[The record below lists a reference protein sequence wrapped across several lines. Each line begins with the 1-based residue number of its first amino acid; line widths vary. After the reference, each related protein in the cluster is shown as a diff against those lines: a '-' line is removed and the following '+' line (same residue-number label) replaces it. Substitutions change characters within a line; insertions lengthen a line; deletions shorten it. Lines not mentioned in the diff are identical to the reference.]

1 MSMRLVNFML
11 SLMLGFILTNMSP
24 ATNVAS
30 ATSFDKWLSDVE
42 VSARAEGL
50 SEETIKNLTGLK
62 MDPEILALA
71 ARQPEYVKPAW
82 EYLDTMVSDT
92 RLNKGLAL
100 LASNQAIFDKLEK
113 TYGVNRYLLTAIWGM
128 ETNYGSYQGKKHV
141 LRALATLGYDGGR
154 RKAFGRQQLIA
165 ALKII
170 EAGDIL
176 SDKMFGSWAGAMGQ
190 TQFIPTTYLDYAVDA
205 TGDGKRDIWNS
216 REDALGSAANY
227 LKVSGWRDYIRWGF
241 EVTLPEGFDFAQ
253 ADLAHQKELRQWY
266 RLGVRGLKINLPQNK
281 ENAAL
286 YLPAGY
292 SGPAFLV
299 TDNFRAIL
307 RYNTAPFYALAIGIL
322 SDRLAG
328 GEGVKTA
335 WPKSERP
342 LHPSELR
349 ELQSL
354 LNTAGYPTGKPDGMM
369 GKKTRDAIR
378 AYQKKNKL
386 KADGYATPAMLNM
399 MK

>member
-1 MSMRLVNFML
+1 
-11 SLMLGFILTNMSP
+11 
-24 ATNVAS
+24 
-30 ATSFDKWLSDVE
+30 
-42 VSARAEGL
+42 
-50 SEETIKNLTGLK
+50 
-62 MDPEILALA
+62 
-71 ARQPEYVKPAW
+71 
-82 EYLDTMVSDT
+82 
-92 RLNKGLAL
+92 
-100 LASNQAIFDKLEK
+100 
-113 TYGVNRYLLTAIWGM
+113 M

-170 EAGDIL
+170 EAGDIQ

-241 EVTLPEGFDFAQ
+241 EVTLPERFDFAQ
-253 ADLAHQKELRQWY
+253 ADLSHQKELRQWY
-266 RLGVRGLKINLPQNK
+266 RLGVRGLKTHLPQNK

-307 RYNTAPFYALAIGIL
+307 RYNTAPFYALAIGVL
-322 SDRLAG
+322 SERLAG

-335 WPKSERP
+335 LLAKIRT
-342 LHPSELR
+342 
-349 ELQSL
+349 SL
-354 LNTAGYPTGKPDGMM
+354 APV
-369 GKKTRDAIR
+369 
-378 AYQKKNKL
+378 
-386 KADGYATPAMLNM
+386 
-399 MK
+399 

>member
-82 EYLDTMVSDT
+82 DYLDTMVSET
-92 RLNKGLAL
+92 RLNKGLAM

-141 LRALATLGYDGGR
+141 LSALATLGYDGGR

-170 EAGDIL
+170 EAGDIP

-205 TGDGKRDIWNS
+205 TGDDKRDIWNS

-227 LKVSGWRDYIRWGF
+227 LKVSGWRDYIVWGF
-241 EVTLPEGFDFAQ
+241 EVTLPDGFDFAQ
-253 ADLAHQKELRQWY
+253 ADLSHQKELRQWY
-266 RLGVRGLKINLPQNK
+266 RLGVRGFKTHLQQNK
-281 ENAAL
+281 ENAAI

-307 RYNTAPFYALAIGIL
+307 RYNTAPFYALAIGVL

-354 LNTAGYPTGKPDGMM
+354 LNMAGYPTGKPDGMM

-378 AYQKKNKL
+378 AYQKKNNL
-386 KADGYATPAMLNM
+386 KTDGYATPALLNM